1 MFFHWPL
8 SFQGGSGAQ
17 LPLVGDSVTSPMGN
31 PDGDSLDELANGGAS
46 GLPTGRLWE
55 GNGSVENSISTFTSH
70 HLQPGSLLEPSGKAI
85 FFSRTAILAS
95 RSGVSRLGRQRGIKS
110 SAPPSPFRRASTSPN
125 PLLPRFSHHHPK
137 PVMASSNEKRL
148 DIEPSAAAAA
158 IKPTPTSNAIH
169 GMDETAATQQAINNE
184 REMSLRDTIRLWP
197 KAILFS
203 FLISL
208 CIIMEGY
215 DTNLMSNFYAYP
227 AFKNHYGD
235 QVDPDGGRLIS
246 SGWQTAISNSTQ
258 VSSPMFAPF
267 SQIPRLGSRS

>member
-1 MFFHWPL
+1 
-8 SFQGGSGAQ
+8 
-17 LPLVGDSVTSPMGN
+17 
-31 PDGDSLDELANGGAS
+31 
-46 GLPTGRLWE
+46 
-55 GNGSVENSISTFTSH
+55 
-70 HLQPGSLLEPSGKAI
+70 
-85 FFSRTAILAS
+85 
-95 RSGVSRLGRQRGIKS
+95 
-110 SAPPSPFRRASTSPN
+110 
-125 PLLPRFSHHHPK
+125 
-137 PVMASSNEKRL
+137 MASANEKRL
-148 DIEPSAAAAA
+148 DVEPSAAAVT
-158 IKPTPTSNAIH
+158 PTPTSNAIQ
-169 GMDETAATQQAINNE
+169 GVDETDATQLAIKNE

-258 VSSPMFAPF
+258 VS
-267 SQIPRLGSRS
+267 